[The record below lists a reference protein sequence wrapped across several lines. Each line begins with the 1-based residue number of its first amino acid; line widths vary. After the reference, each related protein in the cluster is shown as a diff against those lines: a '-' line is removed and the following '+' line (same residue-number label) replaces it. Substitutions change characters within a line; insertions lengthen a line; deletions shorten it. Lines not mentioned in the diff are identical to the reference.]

1 MLQMFV
7 PSVSRP
13 TRQQVEKEIQKIYPD
28 AKVMSFLPKE
38 LEPGEPTVMV
48 GEAIADKILAL
59 RNLAGKGTSFANK
72 KQIAGAKAELR
83 NERGGFTSNAAKGLG
98 VGIQDFVRKTKPTN
112 KMAIEKDPSTVYRTS
127 QHMLRRGKS
136 PTFKKTVQPSPGMD
150 KPEIGGENTKLQADK
165 RSTYPPTQEKAAG
178 EIADRK
184 IKVIKSRN
192 KRIKQKQRDLN
203 KLFNKSPDTTTEEF
217 VKEDDMKG
225 MSVKSGHKRPTKSG
239 AGMTAKGV
247 AAYRRRNI

>member
-1 MLQMFV
+1 
-7 PSVSRP
+7 
-13 TRQQVEKEIQKIYPD
+13 KKDPD
-28 AKVMSFLPKE
+28 LKKLDQTM
-38 LEPGEPTVMV
+38 GE
-48 GEAIADKILAL
+48 GIADRMLAL

-136 PTFKKTVQPSPGMD
+136 PTLKKTVQPSPGAEALQNIPKD
-150 KPEIGGENTKLQADK
+150 GQNTKLQANK
-165 RSTYPPTQEKAAG
+165 RSIYPPTQEKAAG
-178 EIADRK
+178 EIADRR
-184 IKVIKSRN
+184 IKVKKDRD

-239 AGMTAKGV
+239 AGMT
-247 AAYRRRNI
+247 